1 MCLLNTTIA
10 LNECRN
16 DRNIWLKPPS
26 AAHQWDASS
35 ADGSPADQHRHHKR
49 REGNTKFQREAQ
61 RSLNSS
67 ATRRNSKA
75 VEMITHVEKLYD
87 FGVSTGILPEDRSTK
102 LLLRRM
108 KSRFMSLLQNTQF
121 EDVEGFASTRAE
133 NDSDDNY
140 YSTMQHEFNSEQA
153 TVLYSG

>member
-1 MCLLNTTIA
+1 
-10 LNECRN
+10 
-16 DRNIWLKPPS
+16 
-26 AAHQWDASS
+26 
-35 ADGSPADQHRHHKR
+35 
-49 REGNTKFQREAQ
+49 
-61 RSLNSS
+61 
-67 ATRRNSKA
+67 
-75 VEMITHVEKLYD
+75 MITHVEKLYD